1 MEETNNNFKN
11 DLLFLLAVVAT
22 VILIGLLTSCRTKY
36 VTVPEL
42 HTSYIHSTDTAHV
55 YHRDSIY
62 RRDSVF
68 TTIYT
73 EGDTVYKVAH
83 FYHYDTRWKDRVTYQ
98 SHTDT
103 LLRVDS
109 VSVPYPIKAELTKS
123 QQRYITIGKWA
134 CGVGVGV
141 VIILLTS
148 AIWWY
153 RKKV

>member
-1 MEETNNNFKN
+1 METTNNNFKN

-22 VILIGLLTSCRTKY
+22 VILMGLLTSCRTKY
-36 VTVPEL
+36 VTVPEV
-42 HTSYIHSTDTAHV
+42 HTEYLSRTDTV
-55 YHRDSIY
+55 QLIRT
-62 RRDSVF
+62 DSVLLHDSVWVSQVVR
-68 TTIYT
+68 
-73 EGDTVYKVAH
+73 GDTVYLTKEV
-83 FYHYDTRWKDRVTYQ
+83 YKYGTRWRDRITYKT
-98 SHTDT
+98 HTDT